1 MTPLIMNYS
10 LGATCC
16 FTGHRPEFFPW
27 GRDERS
33 QEFGIL
39 RSRLDDA
46 IEEAI
51 EKGAH
56 RFICGNALGIDTWAA
71 EVILEKKSA
80 GKDIALEIAVPF
92 EGHNGH
98 LERVRQVQAAADW
111 VHVVS
116 DVRSRRDAFFERNE
130 YMVEESGMLIAAY
143 DPELSK
149 PGGTVRTYRYA
160 QRLGRDIALIRFDDL
175 M

>member
-1 MTPLIMNYS
+1 MTSSNMGYPLGS
-10 LGATCC
+10 TCC

-27 GRDERS
+27 GRDEQS

-39 RSRLDDA
+39 RSRLNDA

-51 EKGAH
+51 TKGAH

-71 EVILEKKSA
+71 EVILEKKCA
-80 GKDIALEIAVPF
+80 GSDIVLEIAVPF
-92 EGHNGH
+92 EGHNAN
-98 LERVRQVQAAADW
+98 LSRVRRIQRDADW

-116 DVRSRRDAFFERNE
+116 HAKSHRDAFFERNE
-130 YMVEESGMLIAAY
+130 YMVNESGMLIAAY
-143 DPELSK
+143 DSSLSK
-149 PGGTVRTYRYA
+149 PGGTVRIYRYA
-160 QRLGRDIALIRFDDL
+160 QGLGRDIALIRFDDL